1 MATKAIPSSDR
12 SAGGSTST
20 GGPNPQLKSLV
31 YSKYRELLGSYNG
44 KANEILQSY
53 PAYMVKEDK
62 GFDFVDK

>member
-1 MATKAIPSSDR
+1 MATKAIPSG
-12 SAGGSTST
+12 AETT
-20 GGPNPQLKSLV
+20 GASSNPQLKSLV

>member
-1 MATKAIPSSDR
+1 MATQTIPGPQSGR
-12 SAGGSTST
+12 SAAA
-20 GGPNPQLKSLV
+20 NPQLKSLV

>member
-1 MATKAIPSSDR
+1 MATQTIPTPQPSR
-12 SAGGSTST
+12 GA
-20 GGPNPQLKSLV
+20 NPQLKSLV